1 MAELGEDQQL
11 EKAEAHATTTDVVL
25 SLLAE
30 VSSPQSFVLSP
41 LPPPPYRKED
51 PS

>member
-41 LPPPPYRKED
+41 LPPPI
-51 PS
+51 